1 MCLSTAETAVL
12 GMERLR
18 DHALLRA
25 LQITMREVA
34 LIKATPEVTIGVQ
47 LVTEPGKD
55 FLVPVVAAQTATE
68 ARQHGLLVG
77 DAILEIDG
85 TSTLAWSHKR
95 VVSTLKAASGTI
107 KLTVC
112 VAVELFAA
120 VADSQG
126 YNSL

>member
-1 MCLSTAETAVL
+1 
-12 GMERLR
+12 MERLR